1 MNFLELTKLRYSAR
15 AYSAK
20 SVEAEKIDYVIEC
33 ARLAPSA
40 VNRQPWLFV
49 VAESAPARAALCK
62 TYRAEW
68 LSTAPVIIA
77 VCADSRAAWTRP
89 NDGKC
94 HADVDASIA
103 AEHICLAA
111 ADCGLG
117 SCWVCNFD
125 AVAAAKALDL
135 PDGVYPVVLIPV
147 GYATDSAG
155 ERHNSRKPA
164 DEVSKRI

>member
-1 MNFLELTKLRYSAR
+1 MNFLELTKSRYSSR

-20 SVEAEKIDYVIEC
+20 PVEAEKIDYVIEC

-40 VNRQPWLFV
+40 VNRQPWFFV
-49 VAESAPARAALCK
+49 VAESSEARAALCK

-68 LSTAPVIIA
+68 LATAPVIIA
-77 VCADSRAAWTRP
+77 VCADSNAAWTRP
-89 NDGKC
+89 NDGKS

-125 AVAAAKALDL
+125 AVAAAKVLGL
-135 PDGVYPVVLIPV
+135 PEGVNPVVLIPI
-147 GYATDSAG
+147 GYATDCAG
-155 ERHNSRKPA
+155 ERHSSRKPTC
-164 DEVSKRI
+164 EVSKRI